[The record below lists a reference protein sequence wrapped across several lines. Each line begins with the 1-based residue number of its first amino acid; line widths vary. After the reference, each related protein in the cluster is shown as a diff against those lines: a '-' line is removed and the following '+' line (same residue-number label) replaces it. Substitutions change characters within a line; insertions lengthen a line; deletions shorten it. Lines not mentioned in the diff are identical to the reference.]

1 MLQKHLMNLNQLQ
14 PKPKR
19 RVHFQQIPQVRI
31 WESCITSSNSSS
43 TKGSSAINHTDNA
56 NTTSFDTI
64 HKDLG
69 ECKDDSQPNA
79 TLLWYSA
86 DELDQMRND
95 VKIQSKSLRTSLNA
109 YISTNGHYNATAT
122 THSSIRNN
130 NIPNVPKPLE
140 SSLFLPFENSNVEKK
155 MRILRYELPLHC
167 NSSSSTTS
175 RGLEPR
181 IFIEKQMN
189 RITVTRSVF
198 EFQQRVQGLI
208 TFAKSNGRSEDAIK
222 RMKEKYSER
231 LGIMC
236 AEISSWARHEA
247 LNSAGYDAMCAHQ
260 ILNCTNNTN
269 TSDCGCGY
277 GFHLDCSSGG
287 EEEQNGD
294 ICVEVENVLKQERR
308 MDSRV
313 RNIGVDNNIDELSGL
328 SRKRPRTSSPMVS
341 VSVAATDMD
350 DKVF

>member
-1 MLQKHLMNLNQLQ
+1 MQNHLMNSNQFQ

-31 WESCITSSNSSS
+31 RESYTTSNSSS
-43 TKGSSAINHTDNA
+43 NTKGSNTANA
-56 NTTSFDTI
+56 TTTSFDSI

-69 ECKDDSQPNA
+69 GCKDDSQPNA
-79 TLLWYSA
+79 TLLWYSP

-95 VKIQSKSLRTSLNA
+95 VKIQSKLLRTSLNA
-109 YISTNGHYNATAT
+109 YITTYGHYNATAT
-122 THSSIRNN
+122 TANSSTRND
-130 NIPNVPKPLE
+130 NIQNVPKPLE

-155 MRILRYELPLHC
+155 MQILRYELPFRC

-208 TFAKSNGRSEDAIK
+208 TFAKTNGRSEDAIK

-277 GFHLDCSSGG
+277 GFRLDCSSGG
-287 EEEQNGD
+287 EEEQNGE
-294 ICVEVENVLKQERR
+294 ICVEVENVLKRERR
-308 MDSRV
+308 MDSLV
-313 RNIGVDNNIDELSGL
+313 RKIGVDNNIDELSGL
-328 SRKRPRTSSPMVS
+328 SRKRPRTSSM
-341 VSVAATDMD
+341 VSVAATYMD